1 MEVRMCCV
9 VKVGGSADVLS
20 GKVGGSENVLRGEG
34 GWK

>member
-1 MEVRMCCV
+1 MCCV
-9 VKVGGSADVLS
+9 VKVGGSADVLP